1 MKAIEIVESIKQS
14 NPKLLGKMPEQR
26 AASLVQA
33 VLAELGKQLDAV
45 DTGVLK
51 VQGLG
56 NFRIR
61 QVEREKEGQ
70 KVTLK
75 RVTFRKVKRI
85 PKAKVAKAG

>member
-14 NPKLLGKMPEQR
+14 NPKLLGKMPEKR
-26 AASLVQA
+26 AATLVQS

-45 DTGVLK
+45 DNGVVK

-56 NFRIR
+56 NFRIK
-61 QVEREKEGQ
+61 QVEREKDGQ

-75 RVTFRKVKRI
+75 RVSFRKVKRVA
-85 PKAKVAKAG
+85 KAKVAKAD

>member
-1 MKAIEIVESIKQS
+1 MKANEIVESIKQS
-14 NPKLLGKMPEQR
+14 NPKLLGKMTEQR
-26 AASLVQA
+26 AATLVQA

-56 NFRIR
+56 NFRIK

-70 KVTLK
+70 TVKLK
-75 RVTFRKVKRI
+75 RISFRKVKR
-85 PKAKVAKAG
+85 KAKVKTPKAD